1 MRRLESLET
10 AKDEMFKKAVGPQQ
24 TKWSAEANLASG
36 KRVEFRALRQL
47 ALLHMLGLGG
57 YGSGWRIR
65 PARAFIRSP

>member
-36 KRVEFRALRQL
+36 KRVEFRALRQ
-47 ALLHMLGLGG
+47 
-57 YGSGWRIR
+57 
-65 PARAFIRSP
+65 